1 MFGRTID
8 LLGAEAFA
16 RLNSSFVVVVG
27 LGGVGSH
34 AAVALARAG
43 IGKLRL
49 IDVDVVT
56 ESSLN
61 RHACAVRADVGRQKT
76 AVVRD
81 YLKAIRPDMEVECSE
96 TFFHEHSAPELLAGS
111 PDFVLDAID
120 SLNPKVTLLKYC
132 VQNGIKVVA
141 SMGASGRTDP
151 TRLEVADIRH
161 TSKCPL
167 ARFVRRRL
175 RRQGVNEGIE
185 CVFSTQEAADPLPPQ
200 DEEDDNHYWQGRKRN
215 RLPSLSTMPGIFG
228 YACAGIVIRRIA
240 ESCGV
245 SLDSVGE

>member
-8 LLGAEAFA
+8 LLGEAAFA
-16 RLNSSFVVVVG
+16 RLNAAFVVVVG

-43 IGKLRL
+43 TGRLRL

-76 AVVRD
+76 HVVRD
-81 YLKAIRPDMEVECSE
+81 YLRAIRPDMEIECFE
-96 TFFHEHSAPELLAGS
+96 TFFHDHSAAELLSGS
-111 PDFVLDAID
+111 PDYVLDAID
-120 SLNPKVTLLKYC
+120 SLNPKVALLEYC
-132 VQNGIKVVA
+132 VRNGLKVVS

-151 TRLEVADIRH
+151 TLLEVADIRC
-161 TSKCPL
+161 TKKCPL

-175 RRQGVNEGIE
+175 RNRGINEGIE

-200 DEEDDNHYWQGRKRN
+200 DDEDDNHYWRGRKRN

-228 YACAGIVIRRIA
+228 YSCAGVIIKRIA

-245 SLDSVGE
+245 DIESNCR

>member
-8 LLGAEAFA
+8 LLGEAVFA
-16 RLNSSFVVVVG
+16 RLNSLFVVVVG

-43 IGKLRL
+43 VGRLRL
-49 IDVDVVT
+49 IDVDVIT

-76 AVVRD
+76 AVVSD
-81 YLKAIRPDMEVECSE
+81 YLKAIRPDMEIECSE
-96 TFFHEHSAPELLAGS
+96 TFFHEHSAAELLAGS
-111 PDFVLDAID
+111 PDYVLDAID
-120 SLNPKVTLLKYC
+120 SLNPKVALLKYC
-132 VQNGIKVVA
+132 VEHGLKVVA

-151 TRLEVADIRH
+151 ARLQVADIRN

-185 CVFSTQEAADPLPPQ
+185 CVFSTQEAAEPLPPQ
-200 DEEDDNHYWQGRKRN
+200 DEEDDNHYWQGRRRN

-228 YACAGIVIRRIA
+228 YACAGVIIKRIA

-245 SLDSVGE
+245 DVDSAGN